1 MIATAIYKGEEI
13 QVLDFLICRG
23 KGVMLINYGG
33 PVWVEQSE
41 LTQVKFLHRKEA

>member
-1 MIATAIYKGEEI
+1 MIATAIYKGEEV

-41 LTQVKFLHRKEA
+41 LTQIEFLYRRA

>member
-1 MIATAIYKGEEI
+1 MLGYANYRGENV

-41 LTQVKFLHRKEA
+41 LTQIEFLYRRA